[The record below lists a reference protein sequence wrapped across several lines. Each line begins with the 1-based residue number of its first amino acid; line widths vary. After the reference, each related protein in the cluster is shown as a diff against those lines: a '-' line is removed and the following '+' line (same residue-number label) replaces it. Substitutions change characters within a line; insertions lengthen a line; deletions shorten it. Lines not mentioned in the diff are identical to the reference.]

1 MRFFDVSAIVPLL
14 AMSSQAFVTAQ
25 PGNSSSSPELTLAFS
40 GDVTLGKVLPLIRIP
55 GGVRAVEP
63 ITGGTFTGPAFNA
76 TVDGGIAYP
85 STFANGTVREP
96 FITIWGTTTGNA
108 SFLVQLS
115 GTGVPRRQFA
125 RAFLLATIE
134 PSADD
139 TTVAVKGYIVG

>member
-1 MRFFDVSAIVPLL
+1 MSPLARFYLSYASLEAFGLVS
-14 AMSSQAFVTAQ
+14 
-25 PGNSSSSPELTLAFS
+25 LTCHWRVLTSTEKLDPFPPPVALSDLFS
-40 GDVTLGKVLPLIRIP
+40 
-55 GGVRAVEP
+55 RAVEP

-125 RAFLLATIE
+125 RAVSSIRSLL
-134 PSADD
+134 S
-139 TTVAVKGYIVG
+139 